1 MKRLIYIFVVLFITS
16 CANNRK
22 EVSIEAVEM
31 EKTETVLESSVM
43 EDVKETF
50 TFQHL
55 TEQKLQDYFDL
66 LVLKQQHPEFIDDIR
81 AQLHELSQDTILI
94 SYFPQKVDIKNVQQ
108 IGKTQQISDS
118 IQKIKLRF
126 DISTDNSLKSDSITA
141 IIKTKRITLDNEE
154 LISTKVVFTK
164 EKMSN

>member
-16 CANNRK
+16 CTNNRK

-31 EKTETVLESSVM
+31 EKTETVLESTAL

-81 AQLHELSQDTILI
+81 TQLHELSEDSIII
-94 SYFPQKVDIKNVQQ
+94 SYFPQEVDIKNVQQ
-108 IGKTQQISDS
+108 IGETQQISDS

-126 DISTDNSLKSDSITA
+126 DISTNDSVKKDSIVA